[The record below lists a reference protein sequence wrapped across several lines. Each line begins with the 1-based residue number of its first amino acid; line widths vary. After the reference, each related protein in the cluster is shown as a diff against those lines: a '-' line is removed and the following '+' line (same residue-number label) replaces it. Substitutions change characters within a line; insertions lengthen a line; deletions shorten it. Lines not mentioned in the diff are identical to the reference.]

1 MIKTQDEDSS
11 KALVDF
17 PVFSDAGTKTKP
29 DDAKYSAGFLAGDVL
44 PAEWLNYFL
53 NKDTSGITRINDG
66 LLSTEKELNNVVT
79 AGGQTPSEDSDS
91 QVLAAIK
98 YLIAQGRQASI
109 NAAHPVGSLYW
120 TSSSEDPAVT
130 FPGTTWKQI
139 KDTFVLAAG
148 DTYKAEA
155 TGGKASVTL
164 TEGNLPAHSHS
175 ITSGTTYPG
184 TISGVAATVGTKTT
198 KYVNKGGQ
206 GSFGPYFS
214 QNATSGDITH
224 GSYGYTKTEYTNVID
239 IQGYTGFQRSPYE
252 ATKAFDILPPYI
264 VKYCWERT
272 A

>member
-1 MIKTQDEDSS
+1 MIKTQDEESS
-11 KALVDF
+11 KALVDY

-53 NKDTSGITRINDG
+53 NKDTTGITRINDG

-91 QVLAAIK
+91 QVLTAIK
-98 YLIAQGRQASI
+98 YLIAQERQASI

-164 TEGNLPAHSHS
+164 SDTNIPAHVHA

-184 TISGVAATVGTKTT
+184 TVDGTTGKVGTKVTSYT
-198 KYVNKGGQ
+198 NNGGL
-206 GSFGPYFS
+206 GTAGKFFS
-214 QNATSGDITH
+214 QGATSGDITY
-224 GSYGYTKTEYTNVID
+224 GSQGYTKTEYTNVID
-239 IQGYTGFQRSPYE
+239 IKGCTEFQHSPY
-252 ATKAFDILPPYI
+252 AGTKAFDILPPYI

>member
-11 KALVDF
+11 KVLVDF

-53 NKDTSGITRINDG
+53 NKDTTGITRINDG

-91 QVLAAIK
+91 QVLTAIK
-98 YLIAQGRQASI
+98 YLIAQERQASI

-164 TEGNLPAHSHS
+164 TEGNLPAHLHS
-175 ITSGTTYPG
+175 ITSGTAYPG
-184 TISGVAATVGTKTT
+184 TVSGVTATVGTKTT
-198 KYVNKGGQ
+198 KITSQ
-206 GSFGPYFS
+206 GSSLTGQTVFS
-214 QNATSGDITH
+214 QESTTREAPVGTS
-224 GSYGYTKTEYTNVID
+224 GYTKTEYTNVID
-239 IQGYTGFQRSPYE
+239 IKGYTGFQRSPYE
-252 ATKAFDILPPYI
+252 AAKAFDILPPYI